1 MAIYPLEFKTW
12 INVPP
17 NTAYE
22 HLRDPHNLVGLQ
34 PLLTYVDAVQFGEQD
49 DKKNVSYETV
59 EAFSRMGIVLYRNR
73 IHVQTVFTDQ
83 PLQLNITV
91 HSFPNITLNVEYSFA
106 PLDDGVLVKEKM
118 LIHVHEWLASFVIN
132 EATKAQ
138 TALLANLKNRLE
150 GVQTKIS

>member
-1 MAIYPLEFKTW
+1 MATYPLEFKTW

-17 NTAYE
+17 NAAYE
-22 HLRDPHNLVGLQ
+22 HLRDPHHLVGLQ

-73 IHVQTVFTDQ
+73 IRVQTVFTDQ

-106 PLDDGVLVKEKM
+106 PLDDGVLVKETM

-132 EATKAQ
+132 EAAKAQ

-150 GVQTKIS
+150 GVQTKIR